1 MIELTIE
8 TKNLPENQSFKDL
21 LLSMLTKA
29 FSRKKEVK
37 SVMVVVSKTDDARVP
52 YSVEMNL
59 EETNSTTL
67 QSKAVSVNYLSAFS
81 QALNRMERQLEK
93 KRA

>member
-52 YSVEMNL
+52 YTVEMNL